1 MRSLFKK
8 STPQVP
14 VEQISTAV
22 EVTEF
27 PLPPMPR
34 EPVGAGDINLVLLV
48 KEFAPVRIKQNEK
61 EIEAMKNKI
70 ATLEKENL
78 QLSKLLQAVED

>member
-1 MRSLFKK
+1 MRLLFKK
-8 STPQVP
+8 KAPVP

-34 EPVGAGDINLVLLV
+34 EPAGAGDINLVLLV
-48 KEFAPVRIKQNEK
+48 KELAPVRIKQNEK
-61 EIEAMKNKI
+61 EIETMKSKI

-78 QLSKLLQAVED
+78 QLSKLLQAVEE